1 MFKKLHNSAHP
12 IYKEL
17 SILKFQDLISLQNCL
32 FMFQTEQSESL
43 AKYFPGL
50 KYCGEHH
57 NYATRSKTQKL
68 FVISNNKTDSY
79 GTKLAKYN
87 CIKEKVLLEKV

>member
-1 MFKKLHNSAHP
+1 ML
-12 IYKEL
+12 
-17 SILKFQDLISLQNCL
+17 
-32 FMFQTEQSESL
+32 QTEQSESL

-57 NYATRSKTQKL
+57 NDATRSKTQKL
-68 FVISNNKTDSY
+68 FGISNNKT
-79 GTKLAKYN
+79 GTKLAKYK

>member
-57 NYATRSKTQKL
+57 NDATRSKTQKL
-68 FVISNNKTDSY
+68 FCISNNKT
-79 GTKLAKYN
+79 GIKLAKYK